1 MMGRSYQKYY
11 AGFVSLQK
19 SFGNIFLLD
28 SNDDLNKIHFC
39 FKNKNGEEYYKTVY
53 EHNVEILAKKDIVDN
68 TLIDEEHKRIL
79 RKVIDTDKFE
89 ELLKFNSKS

>member
-1 MMGRSYQKYY
+1 MHTC
-11 AGFVSLQK
+11 FVHLFYNNFSET
-19 SFGNIFLLD
+19 LLTFFD
-28 SNDDLNKIHFC
+28 N
-39 FKNKNGEEYYKTVY
+39 KTVY

-68 TLIDEEHKRIL
+68 TLIDKEHKRIM